1 MPAPGAAN
9 CRVQRTTSAG
19 DENNASKNLSSAS
32 HTPAPAP
39 AEPLDPL
46 AVSSVPTAPAV
57 VVSQDQ
63 QEIITK
69 QIWC

>member
-32 HTPAPAP
+32 HTPAPAA

-46 AVSSVPTAPAV
+46 AVSSAV
-57 VVSQDQ
+57 AVSQDK

-69 QIWC
+69 YIGC